1 MYGSDAFEIP
11 EIAWVSAKLFRKYII
26 SIIEEMENEEIIDEK
41 DSLTIIKMIAEDNAA
56 KIYDV

>member
-1 MYGSDAFEIP
+1 
-11 EIAWVSAKLFRKYII
+11 
-26 SIIEEMENEEIIDEK
+26 MENEEIIDEK